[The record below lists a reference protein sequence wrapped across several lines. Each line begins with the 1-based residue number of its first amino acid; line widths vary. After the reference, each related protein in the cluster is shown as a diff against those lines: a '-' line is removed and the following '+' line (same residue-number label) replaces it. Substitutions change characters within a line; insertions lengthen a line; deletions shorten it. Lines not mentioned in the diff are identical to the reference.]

1 MRPRTAPHILPPM
14 ATTPDVPAPAASTH
28 APLTPPAAPAAPAA
42 PAPPTTA
49 VAPTHAPDPRQV
61 RLRARILIAA
71 LGAGVLFALAPYVAG
86 LVGGALLY
94 VMCLPLHRSLRTRV
108 SSGVAASLLVVA
120 ALLLVLLPGAWL
132 TVQIVQQA
140 PDVLRAVGTSPLLA
154 RLDALTIAGIDVG
167 AQIARAGGTLASW
180 GSRQAVAILGGATQ
194 ALLDL
199 VIALFGLYYLLV
211 TGDALWGRVRR
222 WVPFSEASAER
233 LRERAHSVAEATLLG
248 TALTAA
254 LQGTIVGVAF
264 WLTGI
269 DHALFWGAVTALC
282 SVLPL
287 FGSALVWV
295 PGALYHVVQGHI
307 PQALALLVAGGVV
320 ASNVDNL
327 IRPIIYRRVSDI
339 HPMITLVGAFA
350 GVRLFGLVGVL
361 LGPLAISLFFELLTI
376 YEEEYG

>member
-1 MRPRTAPHILPPM
+1 MPSSPVEPTRTPEAPPALTPAASMPP
-14 ATTPDVPAPAASTH
+14 ATASPPLPAPAPGGLPVLAH
-28 APLTPPAAPAAPAA
+28 
-42 PAPPTTA
+42 PPTPGKA
-49 VAPTHAPDPRQV
+49 
-61 RLRARILIAA
+61 RLRARLLIAA
-71 LGAGVLFALAPYVAG
+71 LGAGVLVSLAPYVAG

-94 VMCLPLHRSLRTRV
+94 VMCAPLHRRLRTRL
-108 SSGVAASLLVVA
+108 SSGASAALLVLG

-132 TVQIVQQA
+132 TIQIVQQA
-140 PDVLRAVGTSPLLA
+140 PDILRAASTSPLLA
-154 RLDALTIAGIDVG
+154 KLDALTVAGVDVG
-167 AQIARAGGTLASW
+167 AQLARAGGTLAAW
-180 GSRQAVAILGGATQ
+180 GSRQAVALLGGATQ

-211 TGDALWGRVRR
+211 SGDALWSRVRR
-222 WVPFSEASAER
+222 WVPFTEASAER
-233 LRERAHSVAEATLLG
+233 LRDRAHSVAEATLLG

-254 LQGTIVGVAF
+254 LQGAIVGVAF

-287 FGSALVWV
+287 FGSALVWL
-295 PGALYHVVQGHI
+295 PGTLFHVAEGRI
-307 PQALALLVAGGVV
+307 PQAVALLVAGGLL

-339 HPMITLVGAFA
+339 HPMVTLVGAFA

-361 LGPLAISLFFELLTI
+361 LGPLAISLFFELLTL